1 MDTNILLE
9 SGTNELEILEF
20 KVADN
25 YYGINVAKIR
35 EILTYQHVTPVP
47 NAHPFVEGIFMPRD
61 VIITAIDLSVYLN
74 RDKTA
79 EEGLFVITNYRN
91 LDVAF
96 HVEEALGI
104 LRPEENEIASLDNTL
119 GVDEA
124 HIAKG
129 VIRHDDRLTILLDFD
144 KIIAQIQPDLLS
156 QEEMEALLQ

>member
-1 MDTNILLE
+1 M
-9 SGTNELEILEF
+9 EILEF
-20 KVADN
+20 KLGGN
-25 YYGINVAKIR
+25 SFGIPVDMVR
-35 EILTYQHVTPVP
+35 EIIPYQATTPVP
-47 NAHPFVEGIFMPRD
+47 NSNPSVEGIFMPRD

-104 LRPEENEIASLDNTL
+104 LRPAENEIASLDNTL

-156 QEEMEALLQ
+156 KEEMEALLQ